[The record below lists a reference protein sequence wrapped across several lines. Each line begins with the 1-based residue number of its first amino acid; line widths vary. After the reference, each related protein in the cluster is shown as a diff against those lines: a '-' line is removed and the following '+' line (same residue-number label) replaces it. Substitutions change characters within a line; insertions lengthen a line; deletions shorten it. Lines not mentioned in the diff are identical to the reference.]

1 MTNWREFVE
10 LNTLAVL
17 QVGGADRARVRLL
30 QWPDGSQALL
40 KDFSRAS
47 WLYRHSLGRLAICN
61 EARAYRLA
69 ASVVGVPRLLS
80 RPGPDSLVVEGLP
93 GRSLNTISPE
103 AHGLPFEIVE
113 QARAI
118 LSQIHRLGVAH
129 GDLGHDADGFL
140 GRDANVIWGDGQL
153 NLVDFAS
160 AVYRDRS
167 PSCVFR
173 AVCTYDRL
181 LITKLLRR
189 YFPERSNEPE
199 YDLHLKL
206 PPDQRRWLKLLKKI

>member
-40 KDFSRAS
+40 KDFTRSP
-47 WLYRHSLGRLAICN
+47 WFYRKTLGRLAISN

-69 ASVVGVPRLLS
+69 EKVTGVPRLLA
-80 RPGPDSLVVEGLP
+80 RPEPDSLVVEGLP
-93 GRSLNTISPE
+93 GSSLNTIPPE
-103 AHGLPFEIVE
+103 GHDLPFEIVE
-113 QARAI
+113 QARHI
-118 LSQIHRLGVAH
+118 LNQLHALGVAH

-140 GRDANVIWGDGQL
+140 GRDANVIWGNGQL

-167 PSCVFR
+167 PACIFQ
-173 AVCTYDRL
+173 AVRSYDRL
-181 LITKLLRR
+181 LVTKLLRR
-189 YFPERSNEPE
+189 YFPDRKNEPE

-206 PPDQRRWLKLLKKI
+206 PPGQRRWLKMLKKI